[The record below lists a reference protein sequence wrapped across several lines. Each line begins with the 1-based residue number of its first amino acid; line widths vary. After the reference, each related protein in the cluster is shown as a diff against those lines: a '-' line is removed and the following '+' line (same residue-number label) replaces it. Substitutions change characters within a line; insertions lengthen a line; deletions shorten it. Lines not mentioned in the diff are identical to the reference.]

1 MTGRRL
7 TGATRERGMALIVV
21 LWLIVLLSVMAS
33 GHARNTRTDTRLA
46 ARQVETA
53 KARALAEAGINH
65 VILAMLV
72 DADAAIPADGRRFTL
87 RVREQDVTLAVR
99 NATGLVNLNRAD
111 SALLD
116 AALRAC
122 DIDAQERPPIVD
134 SILDWRDAD
143 GLSRLH
149 GFEDDDYRAA
159 GVAWTARDGAFRS
172 VDELRYLPGIGPA
185 LYACL
190 APLVTVASHSAALDL
205 EYAPPALLRALAGDE
220 VPAEPIADE
229 QTPSGA
235 SRAGTFYIYASA
247 AGNDNAAAAIEAV
260 VRVSRSAA
268 VPYRVL
274 EWRES
279 PAGHDVPAAG
289 GDG

>member
-1 MTGRRL
+1 MTGRRS

-65 VILAMLV
+65 VILAMLA

-87 RVREQDVTLAVR
+87 RIRERAVTLSVR

-116 AALRAC
+116 AALSAC
-122 DIDAQERPPIVD
+122 DIDAQERLPIVD
-134 SILDWRDAD
+134 AILDWRDAD
-143 GLSRLH
+143 GLAHLH

-159 GVAWTARDGAFRS
+159 GVTWTARDGAFRS
-172 VDELRYLPGIGPA
+172 VEELRYLPGVDPA
-185 LYACL
+185 RYDCL
-190 APLVTVASHSAALDL
+190 APLVTVVSHSAGVDL

-220 VPAEPIADE
+220 VPAEPIAEE
-229 QTPSGA
+229 QTPSGTTG
-235 SRAGTFYIYASA
+235 AGTFYIYASA
-247 AGNDNAAAAIEAV
+247 AGNGNVTAAIEAV
-260 VRVSRSAA
+260 VNVSRSAA
-268 VPYRVL
+268 VPFRVL
-274 EWRES
+274 AWRES
-279 PAGHDVPAAG
+279 PAGHDVSAT
-289 GDG
+289 GDEA